1 MSIASHWK
9 QMGVLAAVLLAT
21 GAPTAGQSSASSPT
35 ARPNILLIIS
45 DDVGVDVSTGMYPRL
60 VEQMARQYGPRG
72 LNHAGANAIRG
83 RPAST
88 PSLGA
93 FARQGVAFTNTWAEP
108 FCSPTRA
115 AILTGLFAAKTNVLN
130 YADPLSQN
138 YVSFVQRLK
147 DEAGYSTGL
156 FGKWH
161 LAGLPGRESAYP
173 GMKPREAGFEIFKGN
188 MHAAIKTYWDYDY
201 MEQDAVTPAN
211 EWRTGKPPAKSLPG
225 IAATT
230 MSGVVQVADALEW
243 IAERERTDPQ
253 KPWFSWVA
261 FNLAHATAQLLPS
274 QMMVPN
280 IDTLDAASRG
290 EMEACGGTFGT
301 HQTGE
306 CSGESLQR
314 AMTNSMDT
322 LIGKLL
328 AEVERLDRNTI
339 VIYIGDNGTPM
350 YGRPKLD
357 FIDNLYITRK
367 GRGKGTVYESGVRV
381 PFAIRG
387 PGIAVNRM
395 NDEYVH
401 AADVF
406 PTVLEMAGLKVPVQ
420 VATGDGKGL
429 QDLDGRSL
437 LPILSGEA
445 KTVRDADAGYLLTE
459 SLNIMVNSTR
469 QVAARNATYKV
480 VCTEKV
486 ENGACEFYNL
496 TTDPLEEYPLDE
508 PASCE
513 GTLRTKDSAWH
524 YCRLAGL
531 IRTESFF
538 ARGR

>member
-1 MSIASHWK
+1 MK
-9 QMGVLAAVLLAT
+9 MRLAGRWLVLLAAAWCST
-21 GAPTAGQSSASSPT
+21 GVHAAQ
-35 ARPNILLIIS
+35 RPNILLIIS
-45 DDVGVDVSTGMYPRL
+45 DDVGIDVSTGMYPGL
-60 VEQMARQYGPRG
+60 VDRVARQYGPRG
-72 LNHAGANAIRG
+72 FAHAGAAVIRG

-88 PSLGA
+88 PTLDA
-93 FARQGVAFTNTWAEP
+93 FARQGVAFANAWAEP

-115 AILTGLFAAKTNVLN
+115 AILTGLFAAKANVLN

-138 YVSFVQRLK
+138 YLSFVKRLK

-161 LAGLPGRESAYP
+161 LAGIPGRDTSYP
-173 GMKPREAGFEIFKGN
+173 GMKPKEAGFEIFKGN
-188 MHAAIKTYWDYDY
+188 MHAAIRTYWDYDY
-201 MEQDAVTPAN
+201 MEQDAATPPHL
-211 EWRTGKPPAKSLPG
+211 WRTGKPPVKSLPG
-225 IAATT
+225 IAPTT

-243 IAERERTDPQ
+243 ITAQEATAPQ
-253 KPWFSWVA
+253 KPWFGWVA

-280 IDTLDAASRG
+280 LDTLDAASRR
-290 EMEACGGTFGT
+290 EMQDCGGTFGT
-301 HQTGE
+301 HETGN

-322 LIGKLL
+322 LIGRLL
-328 AEVERLDRNTI
+328 AGVQRLDRNTI
-339 VIYIGDNGTPM
+339 VIYVGDNGTPM

-381 PFAIRG
+381 PFAVRG
-387 PGIAVNRM
+387 PGIAANRVNG
-395 NDEYVH
+395 EYVH

-406 PTVLEMAGLKVPVQ
+406 PTVLELAGLQVPAQ

-429 QDLDGRSL
+429 QPVDGRSL
-437 LPILSGEA
+437 LPILRGRA
-445 KTVRDADAGYLLTE
+445 KTVRDPDEGYLLTE
-459 SLNIMVNSTR
+459 SLNIMVDSTR

-496 TTDPLEEYPLDE
+496 VTDPLEEYPLAE
-508 PASCE
+508 PARCDA
-513 GTLRTKDSAWH
+513 TVKRRDPAWH